1 MLSTSAC
8 IVCGGQRSKGKSG
21 DHWEKTEP
29 VVRLFLGHLFSSVI
43 TTIYKWQL
51 EKQCLV
57 LQTRKVFETV
67 EDNNTREKREREK
80 VETNFA
86 EEEISRLKKKKQKKE
101 EEEKKTKIVKDV
113 PRSKWKGEREKGV
126 LGCTR
131 QPA

>member
-1 MLSTSAC
+1 M
-8 IVCGGQRSKGKSG
+8 
-21 DHWEKTEP
+21 
-29 VVRLFLGHLFSSVI
+29 RLFLGHLFSSVI

-67 EDNNTREKREREK
+67 EDNNTREKREKEK

-101 EEEKKTKIVKDV
+101 EEEKTKIVTDV
-113 PRSKWKGEREKGV
+113 PRSKWKGERERKEFSGAHDS
-126 LGCTR
+126 LLR
-131 QPA
+131 R

>member
-1 MLSTSAC
+1 M
-8 IVCGGQRSKGKSG
+8 
-21 DHWEKTEP
+21 
-29 VVRLFLGHLFSSVI
+29 RLFLGHLFSSVI

-80 VETNFA
+80 VATNFA